1 MAGTPR
7 LSCMDDK
14 IKLTIETE
22 KPFTGR
28 IYVKGSSDDGR
39 CSKSF
44 VDNRNDLRATYEVPL
59 NACGMRRQR
68 QVPLVTSVCNRVI
81 EMERDSNAADGAG
94 GHEHDDHAGR
104 QLP

>member
-1 MAGTPR
+1 
-7 LSCMDDK
+7 MDDK
-14 IKLTIETE
+14 ITLTIETE

-44 VDNRNDLRATYEVPL
+44 VDNRSELGATYEVAL

-68 QVPLVTSVCNRVI
+68 QVSLTLSTR
-81 EMERDSNAADGAG
+81 E
-94 GHEHDDHAGR
+94 
-104 QLP
+104 